1 MLKAVKSVL
10 AESEIVY
17 LQLNEAKRNERDD
30 KLWVLEFP
38 SKMVMSKCCYC
49 KYMCEA

>member
-38 SKMVMSKCCYC
+38 SEMVVWKCCYC